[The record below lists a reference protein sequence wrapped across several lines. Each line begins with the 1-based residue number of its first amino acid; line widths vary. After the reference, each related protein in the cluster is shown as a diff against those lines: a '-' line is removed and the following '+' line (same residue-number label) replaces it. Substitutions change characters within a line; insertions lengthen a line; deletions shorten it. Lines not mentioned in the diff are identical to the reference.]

1 MVNETETSP
10 VTEALLQLNKI
21 YRLLV
26 KRQEYRL
33 VARMKVQLSTAVK
46 QCQLPMCS
54 LIQP

>member
-21 YRLLV
+21 YKLLV

-46 QCQLPMCS
+46 QCKLQM
-54 LIQP
+54 

>member
-33 VARMKVQLSTAVK
+33 VARMKVQHQSSV
-46 QCQLPMCS
+46 S
-54 LIQP
+54 F